1 MFANQAHAVRETE
14 PVSLYV
20 REHAN
25 LHLMGHQSGDVLRGA
40 EALALARKLLED
52 VVFVV
57 EVAHK
62 SNYVR
67 LLYTCEGVILA
78 EHPARMRLQLAV
90 AVADELEKQTAHFQ
104 PVLNNVVNEA
114 QKEIVA
120 VFVD

>member
-1 MFANQAHAVRETE
+1 M
-14 PVSLYV
+14 
-20 REHAN
+20 
-25 LHLMGHQSGDVLRGA
+25 HLVGHQSGDVLRGA

-78 EHPARMRLQLAV
+78 EHPARMGLQLAV
-90 AVADELEKQTAHFQ
+90 AVADELEKQTAEFQ
-104 PVLNNVVNEA
+104 PVLNDVVNEA
-114 QKEIVA
+114 HKEIDA
-120 VFVD
+120 IFVN